1 MCDRLYTKPPVSNVE
16 EMEDM
21 LFEDMRLERDD
32 VLGLDRTMIDRL
44 AGCFRSTNVRLL
56 NEFLAKY
63 GDDDE

>member
-1 MCDRLYTKPPVSNVE
+1 ME
-16 EMEDM
+16 EM

-32 VLGLDRTMIDRL
+32 VLGLDRAMIDRL
-44 AGCFRSTNVRLL
+44 ADCFRSTNVRLL